1 MDINL
6 MPNGDETIVG
16 ERGIKLSGGQRAR
29 VSLARLRRKG
39 VLTSSGQQQQL
50 GLDIESAIK
59 ALGQIDTTLPP
70 DTIVL
75 SVNDVLKLHTQPR
88 KTSYNNKKKPW
99 FSDHLRSLRSN
110 SLRLRHMT
118 KLDPSFAQDFCI
130 ARIAYQKGI
139 RNAKSIFI
147 KKQSED
153 LIIKAKEHGIKAL
166 FRHVKRKPPS
176 SSASIQ
182 AMYQHCKNLFT
193 SEEPLTPE
201 ITKIPSCENENHP
214 LLFTISLQE
223 VEAALKQ
230 ARSRACS
237 ISGYLSPHS
246 LKLLLPG
253 IAPILHIL
261 FNHFLVNSTFP
272 SCWLETIFFFLHKKG
287 DRNEPS
293 NYRTI
298 AIENPFLKVFMLWLT
313 SRLSSFCESVN
324 ILQDMQFG
332 FRHNRSCI
340 SATSMLHH
348 VVHSRLSN
356 KKRTYAAFI
365 DFSRAF
371 DSIDRSLLF
380 TKLQILGIPFLV
392 CKLLHHILFNLKY
405 RIRQDSLLSASFQ
418 CDKGTPQGD
427 PLSPLLFSLFL
438 ADLPDYLDFDGLSFP
453 NSSVKIHL
461 LMYADDIVLLAE
473 DANQLQTALDCLFK
487 YCQQFKLQINVEKSK
502 FFVFHKGRLPK
513 CSVSINGHD
522 LERVPTF
529 VYLGIVFTPQ
539 LSFTKH
545 IERCVSK
552 ANARAL
558 YYEADVYLLDDPLSA
573 VDAEVGNHLY
583 SQCIQGYLANKITIL
598 VTHQI
603 NFLKHAPNILL
614 LRKNKKPLYGTF
626 ESLLVKFPN
635 FTTFFTGSFKN
646 PETSTQKI
654 SGKQVLF
661 KGNKEEGIYKLD
673 NIEDATSNSVSWKVY
688 KEFFTAA
695 GNPYLILLTSISLN
709 IIYALS
715 LLGFDYWIKL
725 WYDFPI
731 TYIGEILNR
740 FTKDIGEIDEYIPEE
755 YQEFLKDTIKCIMMI
770 LAVCLVEPCM
780 FIVTILLSVLA
791 VFAAKIYTRSY
802 TTLKRAENIT
812 LSANSIGFII
822 TQLVHVSSAFH
833 LRIRTGIDLQ
843 SRFTSVERVLEYGAI
858 HSETD
863 RTCAE
868 EITPPDNWP
877 QIGSILANN
886 VSLAYNKN
894 IFVLKNICFSIEGG
908 QKVGV
913 VGRTGAGKTSLV
925 NAIFRLEEPS
935 GCLKIDGIDIAKI
948 GLHQLRKKISIIPQ
962 IGGFVTLRHNEI
974 RDLTADMLSTVCK
987 DVHKEPCLQNVDN
1000 GVELRADVSARGFW
1014 QRMQRAFVDEPLLF
1028 KNTIRYNLDP
1038 FGTYNDA
1045 KLWSALESVE
1055 LKSVVG
1061 NFPEKLDTKFT
1072 EGKNLSVGEQQ
1083 LICLAR
1089 AILKENNIIVLDEA
1103 TSSVDMITDK
1113 IIQKTIRTKFKD
1125 FTVITIAH
1133 RIHTIIDADVIMV
1146 IDNGNIVEMDSPKNL
1161 VQNKDGYF
1169 YKTISETGSSA
1180 PLLIKQF
1187 LGQN

>member
-1 MDINL
+1 
-6 MPNGDETIVG
+6 
-16 ERGIKLSGGQRAR
+16 
-29 VSLARLRRKG
+29 
-39 VLTSSGQQQQL
+39 
-50 GLDIESAIK
+50 
-59 ALGQIDTTLPP
+59 
-70 DTIVL
+70 
-75 SVNDVLKLHTQPR
+75 
-88 KTSYNNKKKPW
+88 
-99 FSDHLRSLRSN
+99 
-110 SLRLRHMT
+110 MT

-166 FRHVKRKPPS
+166 FRHVKRKTPS

-313 SRLSSFCESVN
+313 SRLSSFCESEN
-324 ILQDMQFG
+324 ILPDMQFG

-392 CKLLHHILFNLKY
+392 CKLLHHIFFNLKY

-552 ANARAL
+552 ANARL
-558 YYEADVYLLDDPLSA
+558 GLGDVTTEFRAYICGTISVLSQACYLTLTQKSAENNMTAVHILQLNSYNTLPVFCVCLLCLGEISDLRNYSSILTAKRMCAYLL
-573 VDAEVGNHLY
+573 
-583 SQCIQGYLANKITIL
+583 
-598 VTHQI
+598 
-603 NFLKHAPNILL
+603 
-614 LRKNKKPLYGTF
+614 
-626 ESLLVKFPN
+626 
-635 FTTFFTGSFKN
+635 
-646 PETSTQKI
+646 
-654 SGKQVLF
+654 
-661 KGNKEEGIYKLD
+661 
-673 NIEDATSNSVSWKVY
+673 
-688 KEFFTAA
+688 
-695 GNPYLILLTSISLN
+695 
-709 IIYALS
+709 
-715 LLGFDYWIKL
+715 
-725 WYDFPI
+725 YD
-731 TYIGEILNR
+731 
-740 FTKDIGEIDEYIPEE
+740 
-755 YQEFLKDTIKCIMMI
+755 
-770 LAVCLVEPCM
+770 
-780 FIVTILLSVLA
+780 
-791 VFAAKIYTRSY
+791 
-802 TTLKRAENIT
+802 
-812 LSANSIGFII
+812 
-822 TQLVHVSSAFH
+822 
-833 LRIRTGIDLQ
+833 
-843 SRFTSVERVLEYGAI
+843 
-858 HSETD
+858 
-863 RTCAE
+863 
-868 EITPPDNWP
+868 
-877 QIGSILANN
+877 
-886 VSLAYNKN
+886 
-894 IFVLKNICFSIEGG
+894 
-908 QKVGV
+908 
-913 VGRTGAGKTSLV
+913 
-925 NAIFRLEEPS
+925 
-935 GCLKIDGIDIAKI
+935 
-948 GLHQLRKKISIIPQ
+948 
-962 IGGFVTLRHNEI
+962 
-974 RDLTADMLSTVCK
+974 
-987 DVHKEPCLQNVDN
+987 
-1000 GVELRADVSARGFW
+1000 
-1014 QRMQRAFVDEPLLF
+1014 
-1028 KNTIRYNLDP
+1028 
-1038 FGTYNDA
+1038 
-1045 KLWSALESVE
+1045 
-1055 LKSVVG
+1055 
-1061 NFPEKLDTKFT
+1061 
-1072 EGKNLSVGEQQ
+1072 
-1083 LICLAR
+1083 
-1089 AILKENNIIVLDEA
+1089 
-1103 TSSVDMITDK
+1103 
-1113 IIQKTIRTKFKD
+1113 
-1125 FTVITIAH
+1125 
-1133 RIHTIIDADVIMV
+1133 
-1146 IDNGNIVEMDSPKNL
+1146 
-1161 VQNKDGYF
+1161 
-1169 YKTISETGSSA
+1169 
-1180 PLLIKQF
+1180 
-1187 LGQN
+1187 

>member
-1 MDINL
+1 
-6 MPNGDETIVG
+6 
-16 ERGIKLSGGQRAR
+16 
-29 VSLARLRRKG
+29 
-39 VLTSSGQQQQL
+39 
-50 GLDIESAIK
+50 
-59 ALGQIDTTLPP
+59 
-70 DTIVL
+70 
-75 SVNDVLKLHTQPR
+75 
-88 KTSYNNKKKPW
+88 
-99 FSDHLRSLRSN
+99 
-110 SLRLRHMT
+110 MT

-166 FRHVKRKPPS
+166 FRHVKRKTPS

-313 SRLSSFCESVN
+313 SRLSSFCESEN
-324 ILQDMQFG
+324 ILPDMQFG

-473 DANQLQTALDCLFK
+473 DANQLQTALDC
-487 YCQQFKLQINVEKSK
+487 
-502 FFVFHKGRLPK
+502 RLPK

-552 ANARAL
+552 ANARLGICYGFHCAVIEFARNVLNYKDAHSLEVDKCTSKPVIIDMPEHNGEIMGGTMRLGKRTTLFQTENSILRLL
-558 YYEADVYLLDDPLSA
+558 YGGVGAIQERHRHRYEVNPEYVPEFEAKGMKFCGRDEEGKRMEIMELEGHPYYVGVQFHPEYISRPMKPSPPYLGLILASSGKLDDYIAQDCRLSQQ
-573 VDAEVGNHLY
+573 
-583 SQCIQGYLANKITIL
+583 STP
-598 VTHQI
+598 T
-603 NFLKHAPNILL
+603 
-614 LRKNKKPLYGTF
+614 T
-626 ESLLVKFPN
+626 ESDN
-635 FTTFFTGSFKN
+635 
-646 PETSTQKI
+646 
-654 SGKQVLF
+654 
-661 KGNKEEGIYKLD
+661 EEK
-673 NIEDATSNSVSWKVY
+673 
-688 KEFFTAA
+688 
-695 GNPYLILLTSISLN
+695 
-709 IIYALS
+709 
-715 LLGFDYWIKL
+715 
-725 WYDFPI
+725 
-731 TYIGEILNR
+731 
-740 FTKDIGEIDEYIPEE
+740 
-755 YQEFLKDTIKCIMMI
+755 
-770 LAVCLVEPCM
+770 
-780 FIVTILLSVLA
+780 
-791 VFAAKIYTRSY
+791 
-802 TTLKRAENIT
+802 
-812 LSANSIGFII
+812 
-822 TQLVHVSSAFH
+822 
-833 LRIRTGIDLQ
+833 
-843 SRFTSVERVLEYGAI
+843 
-858 HSETD
+858 
-863 RTCAE
+863 
-868 EITPPDNWP
+868 
-877 QIGSILANN
+877 
-886 VSLAYNKN
+886 
-894 IFVLKNICFSIEGG
+894 LKNFSQSLQIE
-908 QKVGV
+908 
-913 VGRTGAGKTSLV
+913 S
-925 NAIFRLEEPS
+925 
-935 GCLKIDGIDIAKI
+935 
-948 GLHQLRKKISIIPQ
+948 
-962 IGGFVTLRHNEI
+962 
-974 RDLTADMLSTVCK
+974 
-987 DVHKEPCLQNVDN
+987 
-1000 GVELRADVSARGFW
+1000 
-1014 QRMQRAFVDEPLLF
+1014 
-1028 KNTIRYNLDP
+1028 
-1038 FGTYNDA
+1038 
-1045 KLWSALESVE
+1045 
-1055 LKSVVG
+1055 
-1061 NFPEKLDTKFT
+1061 
-1072 EGKNLSVGEQQ
+1072 
-1083 LICLAR
+1083 
-1089 AILKENNIIVLDEA
+1089 
-1103 TSSVDMITDK
+1103 
-1113 IIQKTIRTKFKD
+1113 
-1125 FTVITIAH
+1125 
-1133 RIHTIIDADVIMV
+1133 
-1146 IDNGNIVEMDSPKNL
+1146 
-1161 VQNKDGYF
+1161 
-1169 YKTISETGSSA
+1169 
-1180 PLLIKQF
+1180 
-1187 LGQN
+1187 